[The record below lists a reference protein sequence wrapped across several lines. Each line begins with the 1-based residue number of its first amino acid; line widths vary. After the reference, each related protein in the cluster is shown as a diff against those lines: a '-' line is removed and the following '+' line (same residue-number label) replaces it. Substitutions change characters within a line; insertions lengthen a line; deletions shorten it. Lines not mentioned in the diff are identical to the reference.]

1 MARNAKEEMAWKP
14 RRLRKEDVQARV
26 AHLQKNL
33 PHVVREV
40 FGADDARMGT
50 ETATVTGEAKQP
62 AAPKKKSKF
71 AVLLWEPR
79 ES

>member
-14 RRLRKEDVQARV
+14 RRLRKQDIEARV
-26 AHLQKNL
+26 AHLQRNL
-33 PHVVREV
+33 PPVVREV
-40 FGADDARMGT
+40 FGGDEANAGAQT
-50 ETATVTGEAKQP
+50 TATAHETKP